1 MPSRSLEAAR
11 QRTGRTRLVIPS
23 GLLVIGTLRSQT
35 ETMVKG
41 DMDAYFLR
49 HKWLPRSG
57 AELLEA
63 FRDGMLEERN
73 WCDVKREVDSNVEL
87 ARDLASFSVD
97 GGIIVVGIDE
107 KSPDDPLYPVPLKGL
122 CERIEQ
128 IARLRVDPPLQVT
141 CTPVSSGT
149 DDGSGYVIARV
160 PASAL
165 APHQVQGIYY
175 GRGDKTRTRLSDAE
189 VARLHRRRE
198 EWNQDA
204 RELLDHHV
212 AADPFAD
219 AQACPHVFFVA
230 RPVAGWPEMCR
241 ELAGDAEWRG
251 QLRALMHDTGLDES
265 LRALRTRM
273 FPGQPAATFFGG
285 LTQLGKTERGAV
297 LSNRPLPVT
306 ALGGD
311 GRFTTTLEISEDGEL
326 RFLHVGAGEPRQF
339 NGIQYTGLYPETVA
353 LIVRDMLVLARK
365 VSEYTGHAAMWELGL
380 AVTGISGA
388 RAVASN
394 QRVFI
399 AMHHE
404 YPGSVYRRTARATV
418 LDLEK
423 VPGAVTERV
432 AGLLYRTLDISSSPW
447 LSIPLKDPGSE
458 AESGAGS

>member
-1 MPSRSLEAAR
+1 M
-11 QRTGRTRLVIPS
+11 
-23 GLLVIGTLRSQT
+23 
-35 ETMVKG
+35 MKG
-41 DMDAYFLR
+41 HMDAYSLR
-49 HKWLPRSG
+49 RKWLPRSE

-63 FRDGMLEERN
+63 FCDGTLEERN

-107 KSPDDPLYPVPLKGL
+107 KSPGNPLYPVPLKGL

-128 IARLRVDPPLQVT
+128 IAHRRVDPPLQVT
-141 CTPVSSGT
+141 CTPVNSGT

-175 GRGDKTRTRLSDAE
+175 GRGDKTKIRLSDAE

-198 EWNQDA
+198 EWNQNA

-219 AQACPHVFFVA
+219 AQAYPHVSFVA

-241 ELAGDAEWRG
+241 DLAGEADWRE
-251 QLRALMHDTGLDES
+251 QLRALMRDTGLDES

-273 FPGQPAATFFGG
+273 FPGQPADTFLGG
-285 LTQLGKTERGAV
+285 LSQLGKTERGAV

-326 RFLHVGAGEPRQF
+326 RFLHIGAAGEPGQF
-339 NGIQYTGLYPETVA
+339 NGIQYTGLRLEAVA

-365 VSEYTGHAAMWELGL
+365 ISQRTGHTAMWEFGL

-388 RAVASN
+388 RAMPSN
-394 QRVFI
+394 PHVFVVG
-399 AMHHE
+399 HE
-404 YPGSVYRRTARATV
+404 YPGSAYRRTARATV
-418 LDLEK
+418 LELEK
-423 VPGAVTERV
+423 VPGAVTERL
-432 AGLLYRTLDISSSPW
+432 AGMLYRSLDVSSSAW
-447 LSIPLKDPGSE
+447 LSIPLEDPDVEAESE
-458 AESGAGS
+458 AED

>member
-1 MPSRSLEAAR
+1 MA
-11 QRTGRTRLVIPS
+11 
-23 GLLVIGTLRSQT
+23 
-35 ETMVKG
+35 KG

-49 HKWLPRSG
+49 RKWLPKSE

-63 FRDGMLEERN
+63 FRDGMLQERN
-73 WCDVKREVDSNVEL
+73 WCDVKREVDSNIEL

-107 KSPDDPLYPVPLKGL
+107 KSPDNPLYPVPLKGL

-128 IARLRVDPPLQVT
+128 IAHLRVDPPLQVT

-175 GRGDKTRTRLSDAE
+175 GRGDKTKIRLSDAE

-198 EWNQDA
+198 EWTRDA
-204 RELLDHHV
+204 RELLDLHI
-212 AADPFAD
+212 AADPLVD
-219 AQACPHVFFVA
+219 AQAYPHVFFVA

-241 ELAGDAEWRG
+241 DLAGDAEWRE
-251 QLRALMHDTGLDES
+251 QLRALMHDIGLDES

-273 FPGQPAATFFGG
+273 FPGQPAATFLEG

-297 LSNRPLPVT
+297 LSNRPLPIT
-306 ALGGD
+306 AMGGD

-326 RFLHVGAGEPRQF
+326 RFLHIGAGEPRQF
-339 NGIQYTGLYPETVA
+339 NGIQYTGLYMETVA
-353 LIVRDMLVLARK
+353 LIVRDMLALARK
-365 VSEYTGHAAMWELGL
+365 LSEHTGHAAMWELGL

-394 QRVFI
+394 PHVFL
-399 AMHHE
+399 AAHHE
-404 YPGSVYRRTARATV
+404 YPGSAYGRTARATV

-423 VPGAVTERV
+423 VPGAVTGRLT
-432 AGLLYRTLDISSSPW
+432 GLLYRTLDISSSPW
-447 LSIPLKDPGSE
+447 LTIPLEDPYVEAESE
-458 AESGAGS
+458 AEG